1 MDAHSADEKAALLLL
16 SLGPEVAENVLA
28 KFGPDQQEILRARM
42 MRQRQLSPA
51 PEVFDNAL
59 RDFDQL
65 MREVELDKLKP
76 LENPP
81 PVEITRQPERPA
93 VKEEPAALPSD
104 LEMARDPFAVM
115 AQLNVEQ
122 LAAAFLGESPR
133 AISMI
138 LSCLGTERAVSIL
151 KLLPPKLRCDVMV
164 QMGLRATDDLEIV
177 PRIARAIL
185 QKVRVVDNMPTVNR
199 SDEARYTKTADML
212 RNLEEP
218 DRTAI
223 MNTIAQ
229 QNKSIAA
236 MIREYLYYFDDIIFI
251 EDRSLQKILSGLD
264 AKHLAMSLKGA
275 SQMIIEKVMQN
286 VSTRVQEML
295 SEEMELLGAVPN
307 AQVDKAR
314 AEIVEIIQRLD
325 QAGELLTTRKRG
337 Q

>member
-1 MDAHSADEKAALLLL
+1 MESQSADEKAALLLL

-28 KFGPDQQEILRARM
+28 RFGPDQQEMLRARM
-42 MRQRQLSPA
+42 MRQRQLSPG
-51 PEVFDNAL
+51 PEVFDDAL

-65 MREVELDKLKP
+65 MREVEFDRLTP
-76 LENPP
+76 LETNR
-81 PVEITRQPERPA
+81 PVEVSRQPERP
-93 VKEEPAALPSD
+93 VVQETPMPSEGD
-104 LEMARDPFAVM
+104 MARDPFAVM
-115 AQLNVEQ
+115 AQLDAEQ
-122 LAAAFLGESPR
+122 LARALLGESAR

-138 LSCLGTERAVSIL
+138 LSCLSTDRAVAVL
-151 KLLPPKLRCDVMV
+151 KLLPPKLRCEVMV

-185 QKVRVVDNMPTVNR
+185 EKVRAAGNIPAVAK

-229 QNKSIAA
+229 QNKNIAA

-251 EDRSLQKILSGLD
+251 EDRSLQRILSGLD
-264 AKHLAMSLKGA
+264 VKHLAMSLKGA

-295 SEEMELLGAVPN
+295 TEEMELLGAVPN
-307 AQVDKAR
+307 AQVEKAR
-314 AEIVEIIQRLD
+314 AEIVEVIQRLD